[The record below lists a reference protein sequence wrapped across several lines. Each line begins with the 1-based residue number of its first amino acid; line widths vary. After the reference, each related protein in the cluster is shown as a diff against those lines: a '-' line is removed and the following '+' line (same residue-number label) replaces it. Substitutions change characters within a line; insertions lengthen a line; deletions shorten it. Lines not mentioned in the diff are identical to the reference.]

1 MVRFWGYSGDV
12 GSVWFLPSGDVK
24 STYISRVKATSP
36 ESNHTPPELKNHS
49 GDVKNR
55 FWLYKEKVRA
65 KHLSSGKTITTI
77 VFGVLVLLV
86 FLAFGAV
93 KVSILHIDNFL
104 SPALL

>member
-12 GSVWFLPSGDVK
+12 GSVRFLPSGDVK

-55 FWLYKEKVRA
+55 FWL
-65 KHLSSGKTITTI
+65 
-77 VFGVLVLLV
+77 
-86 FLAFGAV
+86 
-93 KVSILHIDNFL
+93 
-104 SPALL
+104 

>member
-12 GSVWFLPSGDVK
+12 GSVRFLPSGDVK

-55 FWLYKEKVRA
+55 FWLYRVSLVR
-65 KHLSSGKTITTI
+65 
-77 VFGVLVLLV
+77 
-86 FLAFGAV
+86 
-93 KVSILHIDNFL
+93 
-104 SPALL
+104 